1 MAIQFTAADHK
12 YKSIDQNENIDWVS
26 VTSLISL
33 FKKPFE
39 KEAQAVKSSKNKKS
53 KWYGLTPEEIIS
65 IWDSTN
71 VVALDLGTWYHNQR
85 EADLLACDTIGRL
98 GLNLPVFKPQEDSGI
113 KIAPDQNLVDGIYPE
128 HMVYLKSVG
137 VCGQADRVEVLQGHI
152 NIYDYKTNKEIK
164 TESYKNW
171 EGISAKM
178 NSPIDHLD
186 DCNYIHYA
194 IQLSVYLYIM
204 IKHNPNLKP
213 GKIILEHIQFK
224 KAGEDKYGNP
234 VYEKDSDGN
243 PVVEKVVPYELPYL
257 KKEVI
262 AMIKYLQNNP
272 HLKTKKK

>member
-12 YKSIDQNENIDWVS
+12 YKSIDQDENIDWVS

-53 KWYGLTPEEIIS
+53 KWFGLTPEEIIS

-71 VVALDLGTWYHNQR
+71 AVALDLGTWYHNQR

-98 GLNLPVFKPQEDSGI
+98 GLNLPVFKPQENDGI

-137 VCGQADRVEVLQGHI
+137 ICGQADRVEVLQGYI

-178 NSPIDHLD
+178 NSPIEHLD
-186 DCNYIHYA
+186 DCNFIHYA

-243 PVVEKVVPYELPYL
+243 PVVDKVVPYELPYL

-262 AMIKYLQNNP
+262 AMIKHLQNNP